1 MWREYSILTRVKETP
16 PRGDNEVAERE
27 FFVPDLCRVR
37 AVFMLLIT
45 SELLVLVL
53 AVVQAN
59 QGWIDWN
66 YFGLLSLFVQWTTLT
81 SAALICLL
89 RRTLARWSVTSATLA
104 ILAIVLL
111 DVLAF
116 SLFADSVLHP
126 QAGVAI
132 WQGVAKKLLLATL
145 IVLMV
150 LRYFYLQHQW
160 QQQRE
165 TEMQAHLA
173 ALQARIQPHFLFN
186 SMNTIASLIASNPDQ
201 AEEAVLDLSELF
213 RASLRTGD
221 QLIPLASELALCQ
234 RYLAIEALRLGDRLQ
249 LEWAIGPGLEQ
260 QAIPPLTLQPLVE
273 NAIYHGIQPRPEG
286 GTVRIEALTRGDF
299 VYLLVQN
306 PKPDHNNRQHEG
318 NRMALAN
325 IQSRLQ
331 ALFGEPAVL
340 KHSHQNQTY
349 TVTLRLP
356 RQSAPGQKPGL
367 QKATTPRNGRKP

>member
-1 MWREYSILTRVKETP
+1 M
-16 PRGDNEVAERE
+16 
-27 FFVPDLCRVR
+27 PDLCRVR

-53 AVVQAN
+53 AIVQAEA
-59 QGWIDWN
+59 GWIDWN

-89 RRTLARWSVTSATLA
+89 RQKLASLSVSRATLC
-104 ILAIVLL
+104 IVTIVLA

-116 SLFADSVLHP
+116 SLFADSVLYTR
-126 QAGVAI
+126 ADVAM
-132 WQGVAKKLLLATL
+132 WRGVAKKLLLALL
-145 IVLMV
+145 ITLMV

-160 QQQRE
+160 QQHRE
-165 TEMQAHLA
+165 AEMQAHLA

-186 SMNTIASLIASNPDQ
+186 SMNTIASLIAINPEQ
-201 AEEAVLDLSELF
+201 AEDAVLDLSELF
-213 RASLRTGD
+213 RASLRTRD
-221 QLIPLASELALCQ
+221 QLIPLEQELDLCQ
-234 RYLAIEALRLGDRLQ
+234 RYLAIETLRLGDRLT
-249 LEWAIGPGLEQ
+249 LEWDIQPGLEQ

-273 NAIYHGIQPRPEG
+273 NAIYHGIQPRPSG
-286 GTVRIEALTRGDF
+286 GTVRIEAQSRGQF

-306 PKPDHNNRQHEG
+306 PKPDHNSQQHEG

-331 ALFGEPAVL
+331 VLFGEPAVL
-340 KHSHQNQTY
+340 KNSHQNDIY

-356 RQSAPGQKPGL
+356 RQTVYTQ
-367 QKATTPRNGRKP
+367 TPSPKRN

>member
-1 MWREYSILTRVKETP
+1 MWRDYSILTGAKETP
-16 PRGDNEVAERE
+16 LNGDKRVSSQE

-37 AVFMLLIT
+37 AVFLLLVT
-45 SELLVLVL
+45 SELFVL
-53 AVVQAN
+53 ALTIVQTEA
-59 QGWIDWN
+59 GWIDWN

-89 RRTLARWSVTSATLA
+89 RSRLARMTVTRATLL
-104 ILAIVLL
+104 IIAIVLV

-116 SLFADSVLHP
+116 SLFADRVLHP
-126 QAGVAI
+126 EPGVTK
-132 WQGVAKKLLLATL
+132 WQGIAKKLLVALL

-160 QQQRE
+160 QTQRE
-165 TEMQAHLA
+165 AEMGARLA

-186 SMNTIASLIASNPDQ
+186 SMNTIASLIATRPEQ

-213 RASLRTGD
+213 RASLRTSD
-221 QLIPLASELALCQ
+221 QLIPLARELELCR
-234 RYLAIEALRLGDRLQ
+234 RYLAIESLRLGDRLQ
-249 LEWAIGPGLEQ
+249 VDWDISPGLEH
-260 QAIPPLTLQPLVE
+260 QAIPPLTLQPLIE

-286 GTVRIEALTRGDF
+286 GVVRIEISARGEF
-299 VYLLVQN
+299 VYLMVQN
-306 PKPDHNNRQHEG
+306 PKPEQDQRRHRG

-340 KHSHQNQTY
+340 KNSHQHETY

-356 RQSAPGQKPGL
+356 RRTTSQQSSINAKGADQ
-367 QKATTPRNGRKP
+367 TP